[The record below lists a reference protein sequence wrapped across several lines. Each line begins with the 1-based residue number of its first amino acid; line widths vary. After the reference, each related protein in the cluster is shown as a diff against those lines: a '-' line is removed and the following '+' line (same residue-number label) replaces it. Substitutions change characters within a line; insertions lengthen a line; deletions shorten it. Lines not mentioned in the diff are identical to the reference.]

1 MLRVALFGQPS
12 FSVAESVEVC
22 NLMTN
27 QLQGQGVTR
36 INDLILINKMFFLF
50 LLYVSKFFKCSE
62 INPQY
67 GFIFASFHIPVCDN
81 IYFT

>member
-1 MLRVALFGQPS
+1 MAKTLNLNSQMLRVALFGQPS

-36 INDLILINKMFFLF
+36 INDLILINKMF
-50 LLYVSKFFKCSE
+50 LLILAICVK
-62 INPQY
+62 IL
-67 GFIFASFHIPVCDN
+67 
-81 IYFT
+81 